1 MGSIIQLSAADGTQV
16 PAYVATPA
24 APAKAAVLVIQ
35 EIFGVN
41 AHIREVA
48 DAYAKE
54 GFLAIAPAMF
64 QRVQAQVELGYAEAD
79 MGAGMALKTAVEA
92 LPAPGAL
99 QDIQAAIHHAHA
111 SCGGKVGIVGYC
123 WGGLLTW
130 RSACLLNGL
139 SAAAPYYGGGMTT
152 EAESARQA
160 KVPVMA
166 HFAEEDKWIS
176 MESVAAFQKAHPTAQ
191 VFTYPAHHGFNCNHR
206 GAWQA
211 EAAALAKQRTL
222 AFFNKH
228 LLGIAH

>member
-1 MGSIIQLSAADGTQV
+1 MGSIVQLSAADGTQV

-35 EIFGVN
+35 EIFGIN

-48 DAYAKE
+48 DAYANE
-54 GFLAIAPAMF
+54 GYLAIAPAMF
-64 QRVQAQVELGYAEAD
+64 HRVKPQVELAYAEAD

-92 LPAPGAL
+92 LPAPGVL
-99 QDIQAAIHHAHA
+99 QDIQAAIDHAHA

-139 SAAAPYYGGGMTT
+139 SAAAPYYGGGMTS
-152 EAESARQA
+152 EVESVRQA

-176 MESVAAFQKAHPTAQ
+176 MASVAAFKVAHPAAQ

-211 EAAALAKQRTL
+211 ESAALAKQRTL
-222 AFFNKH
+222 DFFKAH
-228 LLGIAH
+228 LLNSAV

>member
-1 MGSIIQLSAADGTQV
+1 MGSIVQLSAADGTQV

-35 EIFGVN
+35 EIFGIN

-48 DAYAKE
+48 DAYANE
-54 GFLAIAPAMF
+54 GYLAIAPAMF
-64 QRVQAQVELGYAEAD
+64 HRVKPQVELAYAEAD

-99 QDIQAAIHHAHA
+99 QDIQAAIDHAHA

-139 SAAAPYYGGGMTT
+139 SAAAPYYGGGMTS
-152 EAESARQA
+152 EVESARQA

-176 MESVAAFQKAHPTAQ
+176 MASVAAFKVAHPAAQ

-211 EAAALAKQRTL
+211 ESAALAKQRTL
-222 AFFNKH
+222 DFFKAH
-228 LLGIAH
+228 LLNSAV

>member
-1 MGSIIQLSAADGTQV
+1 MGSHIQLSAADGLQV

-24 APAKAAVLVIQ
+24 TPAKAAVLVIQ

-41 AHIREVA
+41 VHIREVA

-64 QRVQAQVELGYAEAD
+64 HRVKSQVELAYAEAD

-99 QDIQAAIHHAHA
+99 QDIQAAIDHAHA

-139 SAAAPYYGGGMTT
+139 SAAAPYYGGGMTSKV
-152 EAESARQA
+152 ESVRQA

-176 MESVAAFQKAHPTAQ
+176 MASVAAFKVAHPAAQ

-211 EAAALAKQRTL
+211 ESAALAKQRTL
-222 AFFNKH
+222 DFFKAH
-228 LLGIAH
+228 LLNSAV